1 MLSALAVDR
10 ARITDLD
17 AQIRDLERSLSVL
30 RSNKV
35 LVQELPDSY
44 KYPVLTLPTE
54 IVGEFFI
61 HFLPIYPTCPP
72 LTGTLSP
79 IILTHICREWREI
92 ALASPV
98 LWRAVK
104 ISWNIDLA
112 PTVLT
117 RSGRSPLSIHINE
130 WQRPFDGST
139 QGFPTTLL
147 PHCARWEYLTLRLS
161 AYLDSP
167 RIDAATPLLQSIDLA
182 FDNRPEFPLVLL
194 CEAPLLRAPT
204 LNDRAAANVVLPWAQ
219 FTSLTLNTMWL
230 PECIPILQKT
240 SNPVHCEL
248 ELCEFVGVEPKIT
261 LPSLESLTLTDSL
274 HSKEPMLSPYLRTF
288 ITPALCN
295 LQIPEH
301 FLGSDRIQS
310 LPSFIS
316 KSGCKLAHVH
326 ITSRRLVPE
335 ATYRIAFPSIPTLLF
350 SQPIQRD
357 YNSSDDES
365 DSHSHE

>member
-30 RSNKV
+30 RSSKV
-35 LVQELPDSY
+35 LVQEILDSY
-44 KYPVLTLPTE
+44 KYPLLTLPTE
-54 IVGEFFI
+54 I
-61 HFLPIYPTCPP
+61 
-72 LTGTLSP
+72 
-79 IILTHICREWREI
+79 EI
-92 ALASPV
+92 ALASPA
-98 LWRAVK
+98 LWRAIK
-104 ISWNIDLA
+104 ISWNVDLVS
-112 PTVLT
+112 TVLS

-130 WQRPFDGST
+130 WQRPFEGST
-139 QGFPTTLL
+139 QEFPATVL

-194 CEAPLLRAPT
+194 LEAPLLRAAT

-219 FTSLTLNTMWL
+219 LTSLTLNTMWL
-230 PECIPILQKT
+230 PECITILQKT
-240 SNPVHCEL
+240 SNLVHCEL
-248 ELCEFVGVEPKIT
+248 ELCGFVGVEPKIA
-261 LPSLESLTLTDSL
+261 LPFLESLTLTDSL
-274 HSKEPMLSPYLRTF
+274 HSKDPMLSPYLRTF

-310 LPSFIS
+310 SP
-316 KSGCKLAHVH
+316 A
-326 ITSRRLVPE
+326 E
-335 ATYRIAFPSIPTLLF
+335 
-350 SQPIQRD
+350 D
-357 YNSSDDES
+357 
-365 DSHSHE
+365 